1 MSDYISSQNGIHEFV
16 GENGSNLSM
25 GQRQRIAIARALYF
39 KPDILILDEPTSS
52 LDKENEKIIKTLIKI
67 SKKILV
73 IMSSHKINYIPNNLK
88 IGYLRKD
95 GIEIKI
101 KNNILILN
109 QTVLEITTLS
119 DPGGGEGIN
128 FVFWRQ
134 VLIILLKL
142 LVLIIKKQ
150 SFLEK
155 FFDNRLIKV
164 MPVSNISIPM
174 LLLST

>member
-1 MSDYISSQNGIHEFV
+1 MNEFV

-52 LDKENEKIIKTLIKI
+52 LDKENEKKIIETLIKI

-88 IGYLRKD
+88 IGYLKKD

-101 KNNILILN
+101 K
-109 QTVLEITTLS
+109 
-119 DPGGGEGIN
+119 
-128 FVFWRQ
+128 
-134 VLIILLKL
+134 K
-142 LVLIIKKQ
+142 
-150 SFLEK
+150 
-155 FFDNRLIKV
+155 
-164 MPVSNISIPM
+164 
-174 LLLST
+174 